1 MKREIFDL
9 ERNVDA
15 ADLAAAWPVSAQIAP
30 LPLSEIE
37 AACDTRP
44 LHPAPAAPDGP
55 VAAGGLL
62 AISYVTLIAALA
74 WATVGSGH
82 SMFMIAIAAFFVA
95 VFFAVPVIFFGI
107 EPGARRRVSFARFMS
122 QGIDTLTG
130 HNSGKAALVQMLIV
144 PTLLT
149 IGVVA
154 MGIIVAIV
162 G

>member
-44 LHPAPAAPDGP
+44 LLPAPAAPDVP

-82 SMFMIAIAAFFVA
+82 SC
-95 VFFAVPVIFFGI
+95 
-107 EPGARRRVSFARFMS
+107 S
-122 QGIDTLTG
+122 
-130 HNSGKAALVQMLIV
+130 
-144 PTLLT
+144 
-149 IGVVA
+149 
-154 MGIIVAIV
+154 
-162 G
+162 